1 MPQGDA
7 KSDICMQYGKHNMKH
22 PGPRIFRRATEAAR
36 SSYEQGFSL
45 LEVLIALLV
54 LSVGLLGIA
63 GLQTI
68 SLKYNHQSYER
79 TQATVLIS
87 EMFEKITANPV
98 AARGGSFDAI
108 ADTDTS
114 GSFTGYGSCPTNC
127 TPAQLATFELFRW
140 KRSIEDPRRLAQ
152 GRGAITRIPDPDG
165 ATAHVYEIT
174 ISWVEND
181 LAMTQIMRMR
191 TQRTQL

>member
-1 MPQGDA
+1 MIQ
-7 KSDICMQYGKHNMKH
+7 
-22 PGPRIFRRATEAAR
+22 PGPGIFRRANEPAR
-36 SSYEQGFSL
+36 LHRERGFSL

-63 GLQTI
+63 GLQTV
-68 SLKYNHQSYER
+68 SLKFNHQSYER

-108 ADTDTS
+108 LDTDTS
-114 GSFTGYGSCPTNC
+114 TSFIGYGACPASC
-127 TPAQLATFELFRW
+127 TPAQLATFDLFRW
-140 KRSIEDPRRLAQ
+140 KRSIEDPKRLAQ
-152 GRGAITRIPDPDG
+152 GRGAITRVPDPEG

-174 ISWVEND
+174 INWVEND
-181 LAMTQIMRMR
+181 LTMTQVMRMR

>member
-1 MPQGDA
+1 MLVNFLQ
-7 KSDICMQYGKHNMKH
+7 KNGKTSMAHS
-22 PGPRIFRRATEAAR
+22 GPTIFRHTEEPFR
-36 SSYEQGFSL
+36 SNREHGFSL

-98 AARGGSFDAI
+98 AASSGSFDAI